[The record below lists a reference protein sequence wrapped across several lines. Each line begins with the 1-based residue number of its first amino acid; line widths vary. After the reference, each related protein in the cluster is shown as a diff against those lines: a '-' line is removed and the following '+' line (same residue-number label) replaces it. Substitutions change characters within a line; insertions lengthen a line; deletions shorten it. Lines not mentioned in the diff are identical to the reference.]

1 MTGRE
6 LIEYIQRHKLED
18 CVVEVQYRDDGGYYF
33 GTDPEPILYKIEALE
48 DDRWAYTMPFDRLIL

>member
-6 LIEYIQRHKLED
+6 LIEYIQRKHLED